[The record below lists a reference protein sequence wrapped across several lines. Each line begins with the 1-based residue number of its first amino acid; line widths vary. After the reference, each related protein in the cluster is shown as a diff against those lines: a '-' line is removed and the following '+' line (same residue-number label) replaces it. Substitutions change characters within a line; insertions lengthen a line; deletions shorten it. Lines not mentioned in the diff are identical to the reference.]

1 MNKHIG
7 EIKTKSNRKITIYTL
22 RSLQASDE
30 SLGSGGSTCG
40 GSLTITLWFPR
51 PHVANCGKERSFHFM
66 EGPVLIRASSPA
78 RQSHRIAAR
87 AASSRTSGERCS
99 ETSGRRPRAAWL
111 NCNCASTIVAE
122 LRNHTALER
131 RRAPTLSYSD
141 FQVKPSAQGRGR
153 D

>member
-7 EIKTKSNRKITIYTL
+7 EIKTKSNRKITIYAL
-22 RSLQASDE
+22 RSLQASEE
-30 SLGSGGSTCG
+30 SLGSGGSSCC

-51 PHVANCGKERSFHFM
+51 PHVANCGEDGSFHFT
-66 EGPVLIRASSPA
+66 EGPVLIRASSLA

-87 AASSRTSGERCS
+87 AASSRTSGERRS
-99 ETSGRRPRAAWL
+99 ETSGRRPRAASL
-111 NCNCASTIVAE
+111 NCASTIVAE

-141 FQVKPSAQGRGR
+141 FQVKSSAQGRGR
-153 D
+153 H